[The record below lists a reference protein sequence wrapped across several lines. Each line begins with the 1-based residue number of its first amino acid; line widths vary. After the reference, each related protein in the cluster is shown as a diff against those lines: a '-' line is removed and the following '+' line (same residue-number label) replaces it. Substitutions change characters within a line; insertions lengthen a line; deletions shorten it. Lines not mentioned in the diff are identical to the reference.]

1 MELAIKT
8 KGWLIGLIC
17 YMIDILGKDMYLVNL
32 EFENPMDLI
41 KIAVN

>member
-1 MELAIKT
+1 MV
-8 KGWLIGLIC
+8 
-17 YMIDILGKDMYLVNL
+17 DILGKDIYLVNL